1 MGLVKMTKKRITKKP
16 SFLKSFILRVYRK
29 KVYLK
34 NLEQD
39 FARQSLQID
48 SLKEQLKLAQV

>member
-1 MGLVKMTKKRITKKP
+1 MTKKRITKKI
-16 SFLKSFILRVYRK
+16 SLIKYFILRVYRK

-39 FARQSLQID
+39 FAQQSLQID
-48 SLKEQLKLAQV
+48 SLKKQLKLAKI